1 MKYLIVAAEYGNGH
15 LAVSQAIIDQLSSED
30 QYELIVPASI
40 GKQSLKSKFSV
51 YTYNNV
57 ISKHTKKGIIKSG
70 FNTLYNCGVK
80 HKLLY
85 NVAKGIGRKQ
95 LADEIKDYQPD
106 VIVETYPHIIKD
118 TYHALRVCV
127 ITDYNFANI
136 YLAETANTIY
146 CVASP
151 LIKELMIAK
160 FNVMPE
166 QIFVTGIPVRPEFDQ
181 TNLARSA
188 KKILITLGARGQI
201 SKKDID
207 IMINSCLKNNLE
219 VKVVCGK
226 NETMYQYLK
235 DRNDI
240 IVYGYVDDMYNI
252 YKDVDLVITKSG
264 GISISEC
271 ICSEKPM
278 IINISQSLAA
288 QESKNQEYIN
298 QAQIGICAKI
308 NEIDKAITKFTTDDQ
323 FYQQVVDKIKQV
335 KKDNYQHPIVD
346 VIKNHIRSK

>member
-30 QYELIVPASI
+30 QYELIVTTSDNH
-40 GKQSLKSKFSV
+40 SLKSKFSV

-57 ISKHTKKGIIKSG
+57 ISKHTKTGIIKPG
-70 FNTLYNCGVK
+70 FNALYNCGVK
-80 HKLLY
+80 HKFLY
-85 NVAKGIGRKQ
+85 NVAKSNGRKQ
-95 LADEIKDYQPD
+95 LADKIKAYQPD
-106 VIVETYPHIIKD
+106 VIVETYPHMIKD

-151 LIKELMIAK
+151 MIKELMIAK
-160 FNVMPE
+160 FNVKPE

-181 TNLARSA
+181 INLARSA

-201 SKKDID
+201 SKKDINL
-207 IMINSCLKNNLE
+207 MIDSCLKNNLE
-219 VKVVCGK
+219 AKIVCGK
-226 NETMYQYLK
+226 NETMYEYLK

-240 IVYGYVDDMYNI
+240 KVYGFVDDMYNI

-271 ICSEKPM
+271 ICAEKPM

-298 QAQIGICAKI
+298 QAQIGISAKI
-308 NEIDKAITKFTTDDQ
+308 NEIDKAITKFATDEQ

-335 KKDNYQHPIVD
+335 KKDNYQQGIVD
-346 VIKNHIRSK
+346 AIKNYIRSK

>member
-15 LAVSQAIIDQLSSED
+15 LAVSQAIIDQLSRND
-30 QYELIVPASI
+30 QYELIVTTSDNH
-40 GKQSLKSKFSV
+40 SLKSKFSV

-80 HKLLY
+80 YKLLY

-95 LADEIKDYQPD
+95 LADEIKAYQPD
-106 VIVETYPHIIKD
+106 VIVETYPHKIKD

-151 LIKELMIAK
+151 MIKELMITK
-160 FNVMPE
+160 FDVKPE

-207 IMINSCLKNNLE
+207 LMIDSCLKNNLE

-240 IVYGYVDDMYNI
+240 TVYGFVDDMYNI

-271 ICSEKPM
+271 ICAEKPM

-308 NEIDKAITKFTTDDQ
+308 NEIDKAISKFATDDQ

-335 KKDNYQHPIVD
+335 KKDNYQQGIVD
-346 VIKNHIRSK
+346 AIKNRIRSK

>member
-30 QYELIVPASI
+30 QYELIVPANI
-40 GKQSLKSKFSV
+40 GKQSLESKFSV
-51 YTYNNV
+51 YIYNNV

-85 NVAKGIGRKQ
+85 NVAKSIGRKQ

-106 VIVETYPHIIKD
+106 VIVETYPHFIKD

-151 LIKELMIAK
+151 IIKELMITK
-160 FNVMPE
+160 FNVKPE

-207 IMINSCLKNNLE
+207 LMIDSCLKNNLE

-226 NETMYQYLK
+226 NEKMYQYLK

-240 IVYGYVDDMYNI
+240 IVYGYVGDMYNI

-278 IINISQSLAA
+278 IINIDQSVAA

-308 NEIDKAITKFTTDDQ
+308 NEIDKAITKFATDEQ
-323 FYQQVVDKIKQV
+323 FYQQVVDKIKKV
-335 KKDNYQHPIVD
+335 KKDNYQQGIVD